1 MSKLVGVFLEI
12 ANETERWDADGE
24 DIVEC
29 LEWINH
35 PDYEHIETSS
45 DEVGESCYAIFK
57 WKGKFY
63 RVNYS
68 YQSHYGINYY
78 GDGSDVYEV
87 HPKKVEVTKYV

>member
-12 ANETERWDADGE
+12 ANEKEWWGYDG
-24 DIVEC
+24 DGIVSN
-29 LEWINH
+29 LEWIKH

-45 DEVGESCYAIFK
+45 DEVGEACYTVFK
-57 WKGKFY
+57 WKEKFY

-68 YQSHYGINYY
+68 YQSHYGTNYY